1 MKKILSYITVL
12 CLIAIVVL
20 LLVRNKRDID
30 AAIAFAEQKV
40 EAYPV
45 KVIPVSEG
53 TLDTKLEVPGILL
66 PANELV
72 LMAQTLG
79 QVKTIYK
86 REGEW
91 VDKGGAIAKVDDE
104 LMRAELMVT
113 EANYEK
119 AKKDLERA
127 KVLSGGE
134 AITQQQLEGLMLQEK
149 AAKAKYLVSKKRVE
163 DTAVK
168 APFSGYI
175 NKMFI
180 KEGSMI
186 GSGVP
191 VCELVNIRALKV
203 KVKVDGGEI
212 EKISKGQ
219 KVKVVTENLN
229 NQTLEGSVTS
239 IGAKA
244 DYSLQY
250 EIGVEIHEN
259 PGDKLKAGVVVTVI
273 FNFTDTMAGPV
284 IPRNALT
291 GSLENPTIFV
301 VEDGVAKLRTIKPA
315 VVTDAK
321 VKVAEGVVAAEI
333 VVTEGQF
340 NLKDGTKVNII
351 N

>member
-1 MKKILSYITVL
+1 MKKFLSYITVL

-20 LLVRNKRDID
+20 LLIRNKRDID
-30 AAIAFAEQKV
+30 AAITFAEQKV

-45 KVIPVSEG
+45 KVITVREG
-53 TLDTKLEVPGILL
+53 TVDTRLEVPGILS
-66 PANELV
+66 PADELM
-72 LMAQTLG
+72 LMAQTQG
-79 QVKTIYK
+79 QVKTIFK
-86 REGEW
+86 KEGEW
-91 VDKGGAIAKVDDE
+91 VNKGETIAKVDDE

-127 KVLSGGE
+127 KVLNSGE

-175 NKMFI
+175 NRLFI
-180 KEGSMI
+180 KEGGMI

-191 VCELVNIRALKV
+191 VCELVNIHSFKV
-203 KVKVDGGEI
+203 KVKVDEGEM
-212 EKISKGQ
+212 EKIINGQ
-219 KVKVVTENLN
+219 DVTIKTENLS
-229 NQTLEGSVTS
+229 NQMLEGTVTS
-239 IGAKA
+239 IAAKA

-250 EIGVEIHEN
+250 EIGIDIHEN
-259 PGDKLKAGVVVTVI
+259 PNDKLKAGVVVTVI
-273 FNFTDTMAGPV
+273 FTFPDTVAGPV
-284 IPRNALT
+284 LPRDALT
-291 GSLENPTIFV
+291 GSLENPMIFV
-301 VEDGVAKLRTIKPA
+301 VEDGVAKLRTIIPA
-315 VVTDAK
+315 VVTEEE
-321 VKVAEGVVAAEI
+321 VKVAEGVAASEV

-340 NLKDGTKVNII
+340 NLKDGTKVKII